1 MVTPFKKVLLL
12 HKKSAYAIYF
22 LERKILL
29 GEHGKS
35 DIRKEIKRFKNAHDE
50 HYATLES
57 LERLLKEHGFCY
69 TKCTRGTKA
78 NYDRFDLVITVGG
91 DGTFLEAARSIKAQ
105 AVLGVN
111 SSSFSVGKLC
121 AGNARNLKELITKIS
136 CGQFHL
142 SRWQRL
148 RLELEGHDRPVD
160 CVNDVLI
167 CHANPAAM
175 SRYYLAVKGI
185 KEEQRDSGLWVA
197 SAVGSSGAIR
207 SAGGKALHVTDK
219 KIQYLPRELYDGFSK
234 SYHLK
239 GGVVGP
245 KGMISVTSLMRNGM
259 IFVDGTHFH
268 LKFPFNSTLKISL
281 SPQPLNTITL

>member
-1 MVTPFKKVLLL
+1 MATAFKKVLLL

-35 DIRKEIKRFKNAHDE
+35 DIRKEVLRFKHAHDE

-57 LERLLKEHGFCY
+57 LERLLKEHGFSY
-69 TKCTRGTKA
+69 TKCTRGTRA

-91 DGTFLEAARSIKAQ
+91 DGTFLEASRSIKAQ
-105 AVLGVN
+105 AVVGVN
-111 SSSFSVGKLC
+111 SSRFSVGKLC
-121 AGNARNLKELITKIS
+121 AGNTRNLKELIGKIAR
-136 CGQFHL
+136 GKFRL

-148 RLELEGHDRPVD
+148 RLELEGHGRPVD

-175 SRYYLAVKGI
+175 SRYYLTVRGI
-185 KEEQRDSGLWVA
+185 REEQRDSGLWV
-197 SAVGSSGAIR
+197 STAVGSSGAIR
-207 SAGGKALHVTDK
+207 SAGGKILSLTDRK
-219 KIQYLPRELYDGFSK
+219 MQYLPRELYYGFSK
-234 SYHLK
+234 SYRLK

-245 KGMISVTSLMRNGM
+245 NDNIFVTSLMRNGM
-259 IFVDGTHFH
+259 IFVDGTHFN

-281 SPQPLNTITL
+281 SPQPIHTITL